1 MLKTLEDQLELE
13 RVNSELSSLD
23 EDFFFRL
30 QEHIAVLTSLEDPIS
45 KRALQLIE
53 EGVEELIELR
63 AEKILKG
70 CKENMLPAES
80 RLAEFV
86 LTFKK
91 FKRDVLESLLQ
102 KDTTSQKVV
111 ILRDLPQFYGPEL
124 EILGPYKKGEKVLL
138 DKKVATLLKEKGLV
152 NER

>member
-1 MLKTLEDQLELE
+1 MLKTLEEQLKLE
-13 RVNSELSSLD
+13 RENNELSSLD

-30 QEHIAVLTSLEDPIS
+30 QEHITALTSLEDPIS
-45 KRALQLIE
+45 KRTLQLIE
-53 EGVEELIELR
+53 KGVEELIELR
-63 AEKILKG
+63 AEKIVKG
-70 CKENMLPAES
+70 RQKNMLPAES
-80 RLAEFV
+80 RLAEFA

-91 FKRDVLESLLQ
+91 FKKDVLESLLQ
-102 KDTTSQKVV
+102 KDTAAQKVV

-124 EILGPYKKGEKVLL
+124 EILGPYKKGEVVLL